1 MNLVNREMA
10 ILNKLSGL
18 CSTKRAY
25 RTRLLAKCQ
34 IILGNNIEETENYLT
49 ITLQNYKINR
59 ISNNLIKI
67 LMPYYQMKN
76 LKMML
81 LQAKRLM

>member
-1 MNLVNREMA
+1 MNLVNGEMA
-10 ILNKLSGL
+10 ILNKLSAL
-18 CSTKRAY
+18 CRTKRAY
-25 RTRLLAKCQ
+25 TTRLLAKCQ
-34 IILGNNIEETENYLT
+34 IILENSIEETENYLT
-49 ITLQNYKINR
+49 ITLQNFKINR

-76 LKMML
+76 LKIML